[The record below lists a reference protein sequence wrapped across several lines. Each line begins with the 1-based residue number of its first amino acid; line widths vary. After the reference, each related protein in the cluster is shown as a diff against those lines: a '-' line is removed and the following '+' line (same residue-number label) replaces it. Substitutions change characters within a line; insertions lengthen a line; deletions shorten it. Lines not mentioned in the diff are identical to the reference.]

1 MENQVILRKEEKD
14 ERFEI
19 FSKENLGSVRTVI
32 SDNVPWFLIKDVAK
46 ILGVKNHNEIPGRLD
61 EDEVGRYYLP
71 HPQNAKKIILAT
83 FTNESG
89 LYTLI
94 VTSRKK
100 EAKIFRKWITSE
112 VIPSIRRTGT
122 FGYSEKNAI
131 SKKQELL
138 LKIMESETPEQIAMA
153 VGQYNIEYVRPLE
166 INNERYIKYL
176 DKNGTLTS
184 SQIAGEMGISAVTL
198 NMAMHYAGII
208 VKEGR
213 RWKPSKDFSGK
224 KIMKLVNSSFTI
236 KPENLTETGLED
248 PLKNEIER
256 LEWRW
261 TFEGA
266 ELIER
271 ILLESGIISRD
282 EKGMFHENSEKAKI
296 FRKIYADFKETGK
309 RSLKVKSGIIIGLN
323 SIQNKMEIQ

>member
-1 MENQVILRKEEKD
+1 
-14 ERFEI
+14 
-19 FSKENLGSVRTVI
+19 
-32 SDNVPWFLIKDVAK
+32 
-46 ILGVKNHNEIPGRLD
+46 
-61 EDEVGRYYLP
+61 
-71 HPQNAKKIILAT
+71 
-83 FTNESG
+83 
-89 LYTLI
+89 
-94 VTSRKK
+94 
-100 EAKIFRKWITSE
+100 
-112 VIPSIRRTGT
+112 
-122 FGYSEKNAI
+122 
-131 SKKQELL
+131 
-138 LKIMESETPEQIAMA
+138 
-153 VGQYNIEYVRPLE
+153 
-166 INNERYIKYL
+166 
-176 DKNGTLTS
+176 
-184 SQIAGEMGISAVTL
+184 
-198 NMAMHYAGII
+198 MAMHYAGII

-236 KPENLTETGLED
+236 KPGNLTETGLED